1 MKLNNFQINKI
12 KGLLDLKGKTS
23 IIVDPYNNF
32 ESCESIILIDDEGM
46 ISLYEHTILDNY
58 DRILLNVESYFENY
72 DLNKFIKHLY
82 YNHLNK
88 NGILIGLF
96 ENVNI
101 TNFKKLFG
109 DVFVEVNNELNN
121 IQLMIVRS

>member
-23 IIVDPYNNF
+23 IILDPFDNF
-32 ESCESIILIDDEGM
+32 ESYESSLIIDDECV
-46 ISLYEHTILDNY
+46 IELYEHTIIDKY

-72 DLNKFIKHLY
+72 DLNKFIKYLY

>member
-32 ESCESIILIDDEGM
+32 ESCESSILIDDEGM

-72 DLNKFIKHLY
+72 DLNKFIKYLY

>member
-1 MKLNNFQINKI
+1 MEINKFQNKKI
-12 KGLLDLKGKTS
+12 KEMLDLKGKTS
-23 IIVDPYNNF
+23 IILDPFDNF
-32 ESCESIILIDDEGM
+32 ESYESSLIIDDECV
-46 ISLYEHTILDNY
+46 IELYEHTIIDKY
-58 DRILLNVESYFENY
+58 DRILLNVESCFEK
-72 DLNKFIKHLY
+72 DELNKFIKYLY